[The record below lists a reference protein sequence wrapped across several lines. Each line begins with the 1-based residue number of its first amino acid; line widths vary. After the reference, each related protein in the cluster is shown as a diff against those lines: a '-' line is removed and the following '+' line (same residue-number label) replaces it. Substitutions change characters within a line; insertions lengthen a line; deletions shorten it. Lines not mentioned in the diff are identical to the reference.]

1 MFQILVSLTVDGNTK
16 SKTTSFR
23 GFLVAE
29 RSNAMNQF
37 RRVYPKS
44 RERWREIYET
54 GPEEF
59 RPLIRQV
66 LDLMDTPLDD
76 ARDEIGKYFGLTTT
90 ETRLALHLMEGGSL
104 SGYAA
109 DRNVSRNTARN
120 QLQVIFQKTRVT
132 RQSQLV
138 ALLRD
143 VQKSLDD

>member
-1 MFQILVSLTVDGNTK
+1 
-16 SKTTSFR
+16 
-23 GFLVAE
+23 
-29 RSNAMNQF
+29 MNQF

-44 RERWREIYET
+44 RERWQEIFET

-66 LDLMDTPLDD
+66 LDLMDTPLED
-76 ARDEIGKYFGLTTT
+76 ARDEIGKYFGFTMT
-90 ETRLALHLMEGGSL
+90 ETRLALHLMDGGSL
-104 SGYAA
+104 SNYAEA
-109 DRNVSRNTARN
+109 RNVSRNTARN

-143 VQKSLDD
+143 VQRSFED